1 MITLDSFRTVK
12 TIVCHENPDGTPCP
26 DGMAS
31 AILLADAL
39 PGRKVVFT
47 AYGSRLRS
55 IPVEEGVLFADICP
69 EETEAPAWVRAG
81 AIVLDHHESR
91 RHVVASFGARGV
103 FGENE
108 KLEAGAMLA
117 YQHVWLP
124 VHEGESGTSGTVEAW
139 RENAHRFAHLAAVR
153 DTWQTGH
160 PDWSAACE
168 QSAALAFYD
177 WDTFG
182 KIKDPFG
189 PNRFWP
195 PGARSRACE
204 GREMMGNLDPHTPP
218 DGGGVDLSAL
228 LRVGPHLVKK
238 RAAHIAKLAA
248 DLQGTREPLRNGKM
262 LLMVNV
268 FSSADASELADAV
281 EGVDIIAGYRVL
293 PNDKLLVSLRSR
305 SVEDPMTQAAS
316 VRVDM
321 IGAPRC
327 ESVIEQAAAA
337 VPERPRLRDK
347 MLAEASALRSRSKIE
362 RGESIDVSLIA
373 ACYGGGGHPGAAG
386 FSILCDGH
394 PEDVI
399 LKALDNAFKK
409 LKRA

>member
-31 AILLADAL
+31 AVLLADAL

-69 EETEAPAWVRAG
+69 EEAEASAWVKAG

-91 RHVVASFGARGV
+91 RAVVASFGARGV
-103 FGENE
+103 FGENA

-117 YQHVWLP
+117 FIHVWAPLHGMSP
-124 VHEGESGTSGTVEAW
+124 DGWAPNSWHE
-139 RENAHRFAHLAAVR
+139 RAHRFAHLAAVR

-160 PDWSAACE
+160 PDWPAACE

-182 KIKDPFG
+182 KVKDPFG

-204 GREMMGNLDPHTPP
+204 GREMMGDLDPNVAP
-218 DGGGVDLSAL
+218 DGGGADLSAL

-305 SVEDPMTQAAS
+305 SADHVGGHAY
-316 VRVDM
+316 V
-321 IGAPRC
+321 
-327 ESVIEQAAAA
+327 
-337 VPERPRLRDK
+337 
-347 MLAEASALRSRSKIE
+347 
-362 RGESIDVSLIA
+362 DVSLIA

-394 PEDVI
+394 PGDVI
-399 LKALDNAFKK
+399 RKALDNAFKK
-409 LKRA
+409 LEKERAAIPSLRGARKEEAK